1 MGSHVVSS
9 SGKTRG
15 KTQSGKSSASSS
27 ATRTYV
33 DNAYNRKL
41 GRVGKPLGFHPISS
55 SGGRLYVDNAHNR
68 RLGRALKPMPPRICK
83 QQEIMEK
90 YTLEDIFQKL
100 QIFDRDNAE
109 FQRAHDIMEIEEVE
123 RGWSSR
129 GISIPIGANII
140 VDAAPEKIAYNDLK
154 VEKEIGHGG
163 FGVVYACLWDNK
175 PVAYKKLRN
184 QSMSKKSC
192 DLFVEEIKILVS
204 LDHPNIVKLFGA
216 VIEEGKMGFVMEYMK
231 CTLFR
236 ALFIDE
242 TEYRED
248 EKKRIVSKLAN
259 ALQYLHMHEPKI
271 AHCDIKSGNVLL
283 DVESNPKLCDFG
295 LSTVKNTAETSQSR
309 TVCPALGTP
318 RYSAPEVLRGD
329 MLTVTQLFKAD
340 IYSLTIVVFEVV
352 AQEEPFEGLS
362 VRQLE
367 AQVGRGNLRPT
378 SDVVFSEQV
387 SSFLTSCW
395 DASAANRPT
404 ATQFLEKWDKITDL
418 YK

>member
-1 MGSHVVSS
+1 MSS
-9 SGKTRG
+9 SG
-15 KTQSGKSSASSS
+15 KTQSGKTSASSS

-33 DNAYNRKL
+33 DDAYNRKL

-55 SGGRLYVDNAHNR
+55 SGGRLYV
-68 RLGRALKPMPPRICK
+68 
-83 QQEIMEK
+83 
-90 YTLEDIFQKL
+90 
-100 QIFDRDNAE
+100 
-109 FQRAHDIMEIEEVE
+109 
-123 RGWSSR
+123 
-129 GISIPIGANII
+129 SIPAGANII
-140 VDAAPEKIAYNDLK
+140 VDAVPEKIAYSDLK
-154 VEKEIGHGG
+154 VEKEIGQGG

-175 PVAYKKLRN
+175 PVAYKELRN

-192 DLFVEEIKILVS
+192 DLFVEKIKILVS
-204 LDHPNIVKLFGA
+204 LNHPNIVKLFGA
-216 VIEEGKMGFVMEYMK
+216 VIEEVKMGFVMEYMK
-231 CTLFR
+231 CNLFR
-236 ALFIDE
+236 ALFIDR
-242 TEYRED
+242 TEYQED
-248 EKKRIVSKLAN
+248 EKKKIVSKLAN

-271 AHCDIKSGNVLL
+271 AHGDIKSGNVLL

-318 RYSAPEVLRGD
+318 EVLRGD
-329 MLTVTQLFKAD
+329 MLTVTQLLKAD
-340 IYSLTIVVFEVV
+340 IYSLAIVVFEVV

-378 SDVVFSEQV
+378 SDVVISEQV

-395 DASAANRPT
+395 DTSAANRPT

-418 YK
+418 YIQVKCVQCYQERLWDDPRYV